1 VSGSQTLLGEY
12 RGSSLAHVGRTTLR
26 DVSSGERFW
35 TSRIRWRL
43 RGATVWPAFAL
54 TTLLDGL
61 ILDLLPPV
69 ATAGLNYVEGV
80 LIATFGN
87 LILVGA
93 LAPFLTNRLTRRR
106 QAAPA
111 GATAAAV
118 EVEVE
123 VLRDRVGTALV
134 AAGVVASLASG
145 LANRPLIVSETEA
158 SEQNARVVSDY
169 VNRSRDEELRRNI
182 ETANTIR
189 LGEGY
194 FRTCIARDDRSRFV
208 CLLVDTQKEP
218 ADVRRD
224 PSAVPNSLVGGG

>member
-1 VSGSQTLLGEY
+1 
-12 RGSSLAHVGRTTLR
+12 
-26 DVSSGERFW
+26 VSSRERFW

-93 LAPFLTNRLTRRR
+93 LAPFLSKRLAGRR
-106 QAAPA
+106 QVSPA
-111 GATAAAV
+111 GETAAVV
-118 EVEVE
+118 ELEL
-123 VLRDRVGTALV
+123 LRDRVGTALL